1 MNGIR
6 DTNDTATAGEGGSF
20 DPQQAAALLDQT
32 RRQTRRQLEIGP
44 PLLWL
49 IRAAVTFLGYG
60 ALWWSVRDQHP
71 YAGPSPAAIV
81 IVYTLVGVALGATVR
96 YSARATA
103 GVGGRSQV
111 LRRAERLTLV
121 VVYIAVYTFM
131 GALQHAGAS
140 HAIVYGIYPA
150 VAQLIFIAGVGAAMA
165 AARANWP
172 LVTAL
177 LAIVAVGAGAAF
189 AGPAGAWLAAGLGLT
204 VVLLAY
210 TVWVW
215 LRRA

>member
-1 MNGIR
+1 M
-6 DTNDTATAGEGGSF
+6 
-20 DPQQAAALLDQT
+20 LDQT
-32 RRQTRRQLEIGP
+32 RRQTQRQLEISP

-81 IVYTLVGVALGATVR
+81 IVYTLVGVVLGASVR

-165 AARANWP
+165 AAGPTGRWSPPCWPSSPWARAPRWP
-172 LVTAL
+172 GRPAPGWRQAWASRSCSWPTRS
-177 LAIVAVGAGAAF
+177 GSGCAADD
-189 AGPAGAWLAAGLGLT
+189 G
-204 VVLLAY
+204 
-210 TVWVW
+210 
-215 LRRA
+215 RAHG